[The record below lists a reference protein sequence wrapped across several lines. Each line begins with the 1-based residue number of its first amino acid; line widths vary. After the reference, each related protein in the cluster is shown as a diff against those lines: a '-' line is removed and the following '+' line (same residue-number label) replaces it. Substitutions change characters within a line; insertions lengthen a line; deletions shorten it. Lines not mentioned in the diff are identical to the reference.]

1 MTWSNWLVFAGVSI
15 FMAFTPGP
23 AVLLA
28 VSNSISVGPGRAM
41 FSSLGNAV
49 GLFLVSA
56 VAMAGLGV
64 VLSTSATAFLLLKL
78 AGAAYL
84 IYLGIKQWRNGSNG
98 FADTAATDQAGAA
111 PGGMKLFLNGVTVA
125 VTNPKAIL
133 FFTALFPQFLK
144 AEAPALEQFLVLTAT
159 FAGCSVLSHIF
170 YVMLARGLKRS
181 FADARRVRLFNRVSG
196 GAFVVLGL
204 GLLRLRSKAA

>member
-15 FMAFTPGP
+15 FMAFAPGP

-28 VSNSISVGPGRAM
+28 VSNSVLVGPGRAM
-41 FSSLGNAV
+41 LGSLGNAL

-64 VLSTSATAFLLLKL
+64 VLSASAAAFLTLKL
-78 AGAAYL
+78 AGAGYL
-84 IYLGIKQWRNGSNG
+84 IYLGIKQWRNGANG
-98 FADTAATDQAGAA
+98 FGDADQAQTTGVR
-111 PGGMKLFLNGVTVA
+111 GSLKLFLNGVTVA

-133 FFTALFPQFLK
+133 FFTALFPQFLV
-144 AEAPALEQFLVLTAT
+144 ADAPATEQFLVLTAT
-159 FAGCSVLSHIF
+159 FAGCSVMSHIF

-181 FADARRVRLFNRVSG
+181 FADARRVRLFNRISG

>member
-1 MTWSNWLVFAGVSI
+1 MTWSNWLVFAGISI

-28 VSNSISVGPGRAM
+28 VSNSVSVGPGRAM
-41 FSSLGNAV
+41 LGSLGNAL

-64 VLSTSATAFLLLKL
+64 VLSTSAAAFLTLKL
-78 AGAAYL
+78 AGAGYL
-84 IYLGIKQWRNGSNG
+84 VYLGIKQWRSGANG
-98 FADTAATDQAGAA
+98 FADADQAQQ
-111 PGGMKLFLNGVTVA
+111 PGGMRGSLKLFLNGVTVA

-133 FFTALFPQFLK
+133 FFTALFPQFLV
-144 AEAPALEQFLVLTAT
+144 ADVPATEQFLVLTAT
-159 FAGCSVLSHIF
+159 FAGCTVLSHVF
-170 YVMLARGLKRS
+170 YVLLARGLKRS

-196 GAFVVLGL
+196 GALVVLGL

>member
-1 MTWSNWLVFAGVSI
+1 MTWSNWLVFASVSI

-28 VSNSISVGPGRAM
+28 VSNSVSVGPGRAM
-41 FSSLGNAV
+41 LGSLGNAL
-49 GLFLVSA
+49 GIFLVSA

-64 VLSTSATAFLLLKL
+64 LLSTSATAFLALKL

-84 IYLGIKQWRNGSNG
+84 IYLGIKQWRNGANG
-98 FADTAATDQAGAA
+98 FADADQAQAA
-111 PGGMKLFLNGVTVA
+111 GVRGSLKLFLNGVTVA

-133 FFTALFPQFLK
+133 FFTALFPQFLV
-144 AEAPALEQFLVLTAT
+144 ADAPATEQFLVLTAT
-159 FAGCSVLSHIF
+159 FAGCTVLSHIF
-170 YVMLARGLKRS
+170 YVLLARGLKRS
-181 FADARRVRLFNRVSG
+181 FADARRVRLFNRISG
-196 GAFVVLGL
+196 GAFVLLGL

>member
-1 MTWSNWLVFAGVSI
+1 MVFASVSM

-28 VSNSISVGPGRAM
+28 VSNSVSVGPGRAM
-41 FSSLGNAV
+41 FGSLGNAF

-64 VLSTSATAFLLLKL
+64 VLSTSAAAFLALKL
-78 AGAAYL
+78 AGAGYL
-84 IYLGIKQWRNGSNG
+84 VYLGVKQWRSGANG
-98 FADTAATDQAGAA
+98 FADAAQTATPAGAPSA
-111 PGGMKLFLNGVTVA
+111 LKLFFNGVTVA

-133 FFTALFPQFLK
+133 FFTALFPQFLV
-144 AEAPALEQFLVLTAT
+144 AGLPATGQFLVLTAT
-159 FAGCSVLSHIF
+159 FAGATVLSHVF
-170 YVMLARGLKRS
+170 YVMLARGLKSS
-181 FADARRVRLFNRVSG
+181 FADPRRVRWFNRISG

-204 GLLRLRSKAA
+204 GLLRLRHKAV